1 MICYSISKLMK
12 RYQAHMRLLR
22 RIQSEREKAR
32 LKQKRQ
38 EMITLP
44 KTLLVKQQ
52 QQGEFVCRLLKR
64 VLSLLCCNS
73 NFMTCVRRNSQWY
86 QQRIYNFI
94 WKYWLYSLHNVFL
107 SDEGIFSL
115 FIYMYWCTYLLT
127 TDLCKMDSWYI
138 TLLV

>member
-1 MICYSISKLMK
+1 MICYTISKLMK

-52 QQGEFVCRLLKR
+52 QGEFVCRLLKQ

-94 WKYWLYSLHNVFL
+94 
-107 SDEGIFSL
+107 
-115 FIYMYWCTYLLT
+115 
-127 TDLCKMDSWYI
+127 
-138 TLLV
+138 